1 MPPRRRGRPSLAQK
15 SSASSSVKE
24 GISVG
29 LVTDEEEEEN
39 ALGGATLEFVPLAL
53 NDEAPI
59 ENVGNQGKII
69 LEIKKELIHEIKYFI
84 RMIISCIGN

>member
-53 NDEAPI
+53 NDEATT
-59 ENVGNQGKII
+59 ENVDNQGKII
-69 LEIKKELIHEIKYFI
+69 SEIENGSNPWNWIKFK
-84 RMIISCIGN
+84 

>member
-39 ALGGATLEFVPLAL
+39 ALGGATLEFVALAA

-69 LEIKKELIHEIKYFI
+69 LEIKKELIHEIEFG
-84 RMIISCIGN
+84 R